1 MPYKPA
7 YLSALIFV
15 FLLPT
20 AQAEPLN
27 HKVQMH
33 PSVQAA
39 QHAYCAA
46 RYGVHVQRAG
56 YLPSVDFKLSAN
68 DKPVNE
74 TTRADEFGG
83 ENSPEYDGEGVD
95 AELSVTQPIY
105 DWGKTKSDIGIAKAR
120 RMKEQLIYT
129 ATYDQ
134 NSLQLLSAVLLY
146 QSQDAGVKALQKNVR
161 RLQGNRKAVETQVR
175 LGYTAKRALNDYDLL
190 LLDRESMLA
199 EAELQK
205 RETGIRLVSEYDI
218 DAKDVPT
225 LAQQLAAKLPRAM
238 MAVTPGESLVVRQMD
253 EDIRIFDLQAKRIR
267 AQGLPKIEARMG
279 ARNWDLTQ
287 SDLCTD
293 IAPDKTDCRTYD
305 VTGSLEFSM
314 PLYTG
319 GAQSN
324 QKRALLSKKSEMQAR
339 RSILI
344 NQNEQ
349 ENINATQRLDVLSNR
364 LLAAEEKVGLLTSQ
378 LEIERKRQ
386 KTNAIRFN
394 VIAEL
399 DSALADAKLSVT
411 SLAYEIQLAHA
422 RQLARNGRL
431 AQTLELN
438 SELPSCRM

>member
-1 MPYKPA
+1 MFFKSA
-7 YLSALIFV
+7 YPIALIFASM
-15 FLLPT
+15 LAT
-20 AQAEPLN
+20 AQAEPLSE
-27 HKVQMH
+27 KVNSH
-33 PSVQAA
+33 SSVQAA

-46 RYGVHVQRAG
+46 RYGVEVQRAG
-56 YLPSVDFKLSAN
+56 YMPRVDLKLSAN
-68 DKPVNE
+68 DKPINE

-83 ENSPEYDGEGVD
+83 ENSPEYDGQGID
-95 AELSVTQPIY
+95 AELSVTQPVY
-105 DWGKTKSDIGIAKAR
+105 DWGKTKFDVSIAKAQ
-120 RMKEQLIYT
+120 RMKEQLFYVS
-129 ATYDQ
+129 AYDQ
-134 NSLQLLSAVLLY
+134 TSLQFLSTLLLY
-146 QSQDAGVKALQKNVR
+146 QSQTAGVDALQRNVR
-161 RLQGNRKAVETQVR
+161 RLKGNRKAVATQVR

-205 RETGIRLVSEYDI
+205 YETGRRLGAEYDI
-218 DAKDVPT
+218 SVSNVPSLAK
-225 LAQQLAAKLPRAM
+225 QLAAKLPRAM
-238 MAVTPGESLVVRQMD
+238 AHVAPNETLIVRQMN
-253 EDIRIFDLQAKRIR
+253 EEIRIFDLQAKRVR
-267 AQGLPKIEARMG
+267 AEGLPKISARMG
-279 ARNWDLTQ
+279 ARNWDLTE

-293 IAPDKTDCRTYD
+293 IAPAKTDCRSYD

-339 RSILI
+339 RSGLI
-344 NQNEQ
+344 KQNEL
-349 ENINATQRLDVLSNR
+349 ENLNALKRLDVLSNR

-399 DSALADAKLSVT
+399 DSTLADATLVAT
-411 SLAYEIQLAHA
+411 SLTYEVQMAHA
-422 RQLARNGRL
+422 RQLVRHGKL

-438 SELPSCRM
+438 TELPSCRM